1 MTDGIAASRSWIPP
15 KAVPDDSLARL
26 TTRLGLPREF
36 ARLLLSRGL
45 ESESDIRTFLSPSLD
60 DLHDP
65 FLMPDMD
72 VAVHRIETA
81 IASGERILLHGDY
94 DADGMSAVALLTY
107 ALRRLGGIVE
117 TFVPHRTKDGYDLSE
132 AGLERAGRIGA
143 SLIVTADCGVTALE
157 AIARA
162 GRQGRDVIVT
172 DHHRPAAR
180 LPSAVAVVNPM
191 REDSLYPFPALAGVG
206 VAFKLTQALFDRAGI
221 SSSEA
226 NQHLDLVALGTVAD
240 QMPLQGENR
249 ILVRAGLRA
258 LAVSRKPGIRAM
270 LSNVG
275 APEGDSLGTDHVSF
289 RIGPRLNSVGR
300 MGSADSG
307 VKLLM
312 TSDLRE
318 AERLAGY
325 LERRNA
331 ERRQADQRVYA
342 EVEEQIAR
350 RFDPARDSAVVVWGD
365 DWHPGVI
372 GIVASRIVDATHRPA
387 VVVAFDGDIG
397 RGSGRSTGGFDL
409 HAALDQLSE
418 HLERFGGHEM
428 AAGLSIRRER
438 IDEFAAGLQEIASRN
453 FESGAGREAIKID
466 AELPIGAADRSL
478 LDWLRRASPFGAGNP
493 APVWL
498 ARAVEFSDV
507 RGVGPE
513 GAHLRCLMNE
523 GEADLEAI
531 GFGLG
536 SRRPEATSGG
546 RFDVLFHFEENLW
559 NGRSRLQ
566 ARLIDFRTA
575 SE

>member
-1 MTDGIAASRSWIPP
+1 
-15 KAVPDDSLARL
+15 VPDESLARL
-26 TTRLGLPREF
+26 TTRLGLPQEF
-36 ARLLLSRGL
+36 ALLLLSRGL

-72 VAVHRIETA
+72 AAVHRIETA
-81 IASGERILLHGDY
+81 ISGGERILLHGDY
-94 DADGMSAVALLTY
+94 DADGMSAAALLTH

-157 AIARA
+157 AVARA

-172 DHHRPAAR
+172 DHHRPAGR

-191 REDSLYPFPALAGVG
+191 RADSRYPFPALAGVG

-221 SSSEA
+221 SSSEV

-270 LSNVG
+270 LSRVG
-275 APEGDSLGTDHVSF
+275 AAEGESVGTDQVSF

-307 VKLLM
+307 VKLLV
-312 TSDLRE
+312 TADVRE

-342 EVEEQIAR
+342 EVEQQIAR

-387 VVVAFDGDIG
+387 VVVAFDGDVG

-409 HAALDQLSE
+409 HSALEQLSE

-428 AAGLSIRRER
+428 AAGLSIRRNR
-438 IDEFAAGLQEIASRN
+438 IEEFAAGLQEIASLE
-453 FESGAGREAIKID
+453 FESGAGREAVRVD
-466 AELPIGAADRSL
+466 GELSLAAADRSL
-478 LDWLRRASPFGAGNP
+478 LVWLKRASPFGAGNP

-498 ARAVEFSDV
+498 TRAVEFSDV

-513 GAHLRCLMNE
+513 GTHLRCVLQD
-523 GEADLEAI
+523 GEARLEGI

-536 SRRPEATSGG
+536 SKRKQAASGG

-559 NGRSRLQ
+559 NGRTRLQ
-566 ARLIDFRTA
+566 ARLIDFRPA
-575 SE
+575 S

>member
-1 MTDGIAASRSWIPP
+1 
-15 KAVPDDSLARL
+15 
-26 TTRLGLPREF
+26 
-36 ARLLLSRGL
+36 
-45 ESESDIRTFLSPSLD
+45 
-60 DLHDP
+60 
-65 FLMPDMD
+65 
-72 VAVHRIETA
+72 
-81 IASGERILLHGDY
+81 
-94 DADGMSAVALLTY
+94 
-107 ALRRLGGIVE
+107 
-117 TFVPHRTKDGYDLSE
+117 
-132 AGLERAGRIGA
+132 
-143 SLIVTADCGVTALE
+143 
-157 AIARA
+157 
-162 GRQGRDVIVT
+162 
-172 DHHRPAAR
+172 
-180 LPSAVAVVNPM
+180 
-191 REDSLYPFPALAGVG
+191 
-206 VAFKLTQALFDRAGI
+206 
-221 SSSEA
+221 
-226 NQHLDLVALGTVAD
+226 
-240 QMPLQGENR
+240 
-249 ILVRAGLRA
+249 
-258 LAVSRKPGIRAM
+258 
-270 LSNVG
+270 
-275 APEGDSLGTDHVSF
+275 
-289 RIGPRLNSVGR
+289 

-307 VKLLM
+307 VQLLM
-312 TSDLRE
+312 TSDPRE

-387 VVVAFDGDIG
+387 VVIAFDGDIG

-418 HLERFGGHEM
+418 LLERFGGHEM

-438 IDEFAAGLQEIASRN
+438 IDDFAAGLQEIASRE
-453 FESGAGREAIKID
+453 FESGAGREAIRVD

-478 LDWLRRASPFGAGNP
+478 LDWLKRASPFGAGNP

-523 GEADLEAI
+523 GETRLEAI

-536 SRRPEATSGG
+536 SRQSEANSGG

-559 NGRSRLQ
+559 NGRTRMQ

-575 SE
+575 NE